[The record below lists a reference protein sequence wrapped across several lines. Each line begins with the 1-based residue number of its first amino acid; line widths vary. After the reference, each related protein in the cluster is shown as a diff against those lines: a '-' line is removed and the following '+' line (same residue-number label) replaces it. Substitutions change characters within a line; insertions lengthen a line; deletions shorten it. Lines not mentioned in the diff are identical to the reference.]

1 MAGSTAAAAALS
13 LRGGAADDE
22 AINHAFNRLESSPLH
37 AQSAKCFSS
46 APPLP
51 PAQAPR
57 LSSVLCESLWCA
69 AAPSPRHFTHSA
81 LMPAETDVEFEALAG
96 AKKLDADVFTQLAPD
111 IREDELPAPVLAVQV
126 TELACGGVAVGL
138 VLHHA
143 ATDGNGRIRF
153 MQAWSAAVADAVE
166 NPEAIL
172 HN

>member
-57 LSSVLCESLWCA
+57 LSRCSASRSG
-69 AAPSPRHFTHSA
+69 APPHPRRDTLRILPSCRGA
-81 LMPAETDVEFEALAG
+81 RLLAI
-96 AKKLDADVFTQLAPD
+96 VCRTEEE
-111 IREDELPAPVLAVQV
+111 EDYAS
-126 TELACGGVAVGL
+126 GVAFV
-138 VLHHA
+138 
-143 ATDGNGRIRF
+143 
-153 MQAWSAAVADAVE
+153 
-166 NPEAIL
+166 
-172 HN
+172 

>member
-1 MAGSTAAAAALS
+1 
-13 LRGGAADDE
+13 
-22 AINHAFNRLESSPLH
+22 
-37 AQSAKCFSS
+37 
-46 APPLP
+46 
-51 PAQAPR
+51 
-57 LSSVLCESLWCA
+57 
-69 AAPSPRHFTHSA
+69 
-81 LMPAETDVEFEALAG
+81 
-96 AKKLDADVFTQLAPD
+96 VFTQLAPD